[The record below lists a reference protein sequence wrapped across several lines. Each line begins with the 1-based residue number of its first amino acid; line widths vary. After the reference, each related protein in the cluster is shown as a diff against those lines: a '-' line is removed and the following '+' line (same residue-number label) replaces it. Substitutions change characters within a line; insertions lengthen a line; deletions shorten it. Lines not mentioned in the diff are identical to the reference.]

1 MPGSTPLFSPAQTLA
16 PQGAAA
22 MPRRL
27 RRGYWGLV
35 GLTLVFAAWLAWI
48 NWQRQD
54 DTLRSTLR
62 VETAF
67 LADATSAY
75 LDRYESVMSAL
86 GNDLLARPELL
97 AAPDQLQPL
106 LQRYRALLGPDQAL
120 SINLS
125 TADGQMFATTLPGQ
139 RRLPNFRNMPDI
151 WPGIQ
156 QAGRTGGLEVGKAV
170 YGPML
175 HRWVIPLRLIVKN
188 AAGQPQLLIAVP
200 VELNDFLE
208 RWRRSVAAAEYAM
221 PGMSIALMRADGYL
235 LARWPAPKTDDL
247 PRFYSAKRQ
256 GELARAARHAPDG
269 ATSGVFSGRVDSDDI
284 PRLGAWVRL
293 PHYDVLVNMTV
304 PRALIWRDFWRAYW
318 PALTILALWLA
329 VLTLAYRLVR
339 KQAERDSAQLR
350 DRSEIMYRLA
360 NQDSLTGLLNRR
372 GMGEYLQRAHDRARD
387 HGIGYALVLF
397 DLDHFKLINDGFGHA
412 AGDAVLQQVA
422 HLLQTRVR
430 KEDQVA
436 RWGGEEF
443 LVLLPDS
450 ALETAH
456 ATAEKLR
463 ELISHTRMSVGGA
476 ELRLTASFGVSAWE
490 PGGPLTSAEL
500 LGQCD
505 SALYNAKA
513 GGRNRVK
520 QFEGK
525 SAQDYLQGFTLKR
538 AIEDDRIRV
547 AYQPLVSLADGQIM
561 GFDALA
567 RLVAENGDVIA
578 AGQFIDVANRLR
590 LEHRIDSR
598 VSKQVMAR
606 CSQRMEQ
613 TGAPMKYMINCSA
626 DFLSRPEDVQQ
637 LLDRAQHFCSTCAVD
652 MTGKAKPMVIEITE
666 RQLIGDAEAVR
677 QLVQPLID
685 FGFQLAVDDFGSGYS
700 SYLYVLKLPV
710 SYLKIE
716 AELVREAA
724 HSARA
729 QAMVRSINSMAHE
742 LGILTIA
749 EGIEDE
755 ATAEV
760 MRRIGVDW
768 AQGYYWGRP
777 EIEA

>member
-1 MPGSTPLFSPAQTLA
+1 MR
-16 PQGAAA
+16 
-22 MPRRL
+22 RRL
-27 RRGYWGLV
+27 RRGYWGLI
-35 GLTLVFAAWLAWI
+35 GLTLFFGVWLAWF

-54 DTLRSTLR
+54 DMLRSTLR

-75 LDRYESVMSAL
+75 LERYESVMAAL
-86 GNDLLARPELL
+86 GNELLMHPQLLAT
-97 AAPDQLQPL
+97 PDQLQPL
-106 LQRYRALLGPDQAL
+106 LQRYRALLGADQAL

-125 TADGQMFATTLPGQ
+125 MPDGQMFATTLSGESQ
-139 RRLPNFRNMPDI
+139 LPNFRTMPEI

-156 QAGRTGGLEVGKAV
+156 QAGQLKGLEVGKAV

-175 HRWVIPLRLIVKN
+175 HRWVIPLRLMVKN

-200 VELNDFLE
+200 VELNEFLD
-208 RWRRSVAAAEYAM
+208 RWQRSVAAAENAM
-221 PGMSIALMRADGYL
+221 PGMSIALMRADSFL
-235 LARWPAPKTDDL
+235 LARWPAPKMADMSG
-247 PRFYSAKRQ
+247 FYSAKRQ
-256 GELARAARHAPDG
+256 GELAKAAQNTPD
-269 ATSGVFSGRVDSDDI
+269 ALSGIFDGRVDADDI
-284 PRLGAWVRL
+284 PRLGAWVRI
-293 PHYDVLVNMTV
+293 PHYRVLVNMTV
-304 PRALIWRDFWRAYW
+304 PRALLWRDFWRVYW

-329 VLTLAYRLVR
+329 ALTLAYRLASR
-339 KQAERDSAQLR
+339 QAERDSTQLR
-350 DRSEIMYRLA
+350 DRAEIMYRLA

-372 GMGEYLQRAHDRARD
+372 GMNEHLQRAHDLARD
-387 HGIGYALVLF
+387 HAVGYALVLF

-412 AGDAVLQQVA
+412 SGDAVLQQVA

-430 KEDQVA
+430 KEDHVA

-443 LVLLPDS
+443 LALLPASSLD
-450 ALETAH
+450 TAR
-456 ATAEKLR
+456 AAAEKLR
-463 ELISHTRMSVGGA
+463 DIISHTRMSVGGT

-490 PGGPLTSAEL
+490 PENPLTIAEL

-547 AYQPLVSLADGQIM
+547 AYQPLVSLADGQIT
-561 GFDALA
+561 GFEALA
-567 RLVAENGDVIA
+567 RLVAENGDVIPA
-578 AGQFIDVANRLR
+578 AQFIDVANRLR

-598 VSKQVMAR
+598 VSKQVMSR
-606 CSQRMEQ
+606 CSLRMEQ
-613 TGAPMKYMINCSA
+613 TGTPMKYMINCSA
-626 DFLSRPEDVQQ
+626 DFLSRPEDVQK
-637 LLDRAQHFCSTCAVD
+637 LLDRAQHFCNACAVD

-677 QLVQPLID
+677 KLVQPLID

-724 HSARA
+724 HSPRA

-755 ATAEV
+755 ATADA

-768 AQGYYWGRP
+768 GQGYYWGLP
-777 EIEA
+777 EIER

>member
-1 MPGSTPLFSPAQTLA
+1 MPGSIPQFSPVQTLA
-16 PQGAAA
+16 PQGGSA
-22 MPRRL
+22 MQRRL
-27 RRGYWGLV
+27 RRGFWGLV
-35 GLTLVFAAWLAWI
+35 GLTLLFGAWLAWI
-48 NWQRQD
+48 NWERQD
-54 DTLRSTLR
+54 DMLRSTLR

-86 GNDLLARPELL
+86 GNDLLMHPELL
-97 AAPDQLQPL
+97 TAPDQLRPL
-106 LQRYRALLGPDQAL
+106 LQRYRVLLGPDQAL

-125 TADGQMFATTLPGQ
+125 TPDGQMFATSLDGEQ
-139 RRLPNFRNMPDI
+139 ALPNFRAMPDI
-151 WPGIQ
+151 WPGFQ
-156 QAGRTGGLEVGKAV
+156 QAAQTKRLEVGHAV

-175 HRWVIPLRLIVKN
+175 RRWVIPLRLMVKN
-188 AAGQPQLLIAVP
+188 AAGQPQFLIAVP

-221 PGMSIALMRADGYL
+221 PGMSIALMRSDGYL
-235 LARWPAPKTDDL
+235 LARWPAPKVADL
-247 PRFYSAKRQ
+247 QRFYSTRRQ
-256 GELARAARHAPDG
+256 GALAQAAQRGPDG
-269 ATSGVFSGRVDSDDI
+269 AMSGVFSGRVDSDDI

-293 PHYDVLVNMTV
+293 PHEQVLVNMTV
-304 PRALIWRDFWRAYW
+304 PRALLWRDFWRAYW

-339 KQAERDSAQLR
+339 RQAERDSAQLR
-350 DRSEIMYRLA
+350 DRAEIMYRLA

-372 GMGEYLQRAHDRARD
+372 GMNEHLQRAHDRAQES
-387 HGIGYALVLF
+387 GIGYALVLF

-436 RWGGEEF
+436 CWGGEEF
-443 LVLLPDS
+443 LALLPDAS
-450 ALETAH
+450 METAR
-456 ATAEKLR
+456 AAAEKLR
-463 ELISHTRMSVGGA
+463 DVISHTRMSVGGT
-476 ELRLTASFGVSAWE
+476 ELRLSASFGVSAWE
-490 PGGPLTSAEL
+490 PQNPLTVAEL

-547 AYQPLVSLADGQIM
+547 AYQPLVSLSDGQIT
-561 GFDALA
+561 GFEALA
-567 RLVAENGDVIA
+567 RLVAENGDVIP

-590 LEHRIDSR
+590 LEHRIDAR

-606 CSQRMEQ
+606 CSQRLAE
-613 TGAPMKYMINCSA
+613 TGTPMKYMINCSA
-626 DFLSRPEDVQQ
+626 DFLSRPEDVQM
-637 LLDRAQHFCSTCAVD
+637 LLDRAQHFCSTCAAD
-652 MTGKAKPMVIEITE
+652 MTGKTKPMVIEITE

-677 QLVQPLID
+677 KLVQPLVD

-710 SYLKIE
+710 NYIKIE

-724 HSARA
+724 RSARA
-729 QAMVRSINSMAHE
+729 QAMVRSINDMAHE

-755 ATAEV
+755 ATADA

-768 AQGYYWGRP
+768 GQGYYWGRP
-777 EIEA
+777 EIDA

>member
-1 MPGSTPLFSPAQTLA
+1 MPGSTPQFSPAPVPTS
-16 PQGAAA
+16 QGQS
-22 MPRRL
+22 PIRRRL
-27 RRGYWGLV
+27 RRGYWGLIA
-35 GLTLVFAAWLAWI
+35 LTVFFGVWLAWI

-54 DTLRSTLR
+54 ETLCTTLR

-67 LADATSAY
+67 LGDATTAY
-75 LDRYESVMSAL
+75 LQRYESVMSAL
-86 GNDLLARPELL
+86 ANDLLIRPELL
-97 AAPDQLQPL
+97 STPGQLTPL
-106 LQRYRALLGPDQAL
+106 LQRYRGLLGPDQAL
-120 SINLS
+120 AINLS
-125 TADGQMFATTLPGQ
+125 RPDGQMFATTVAGEAN
-139 RRLPNFRNMPDI
+139 LPNFRAMPDI
-151 WPGIQ
+151 WPGIE
-156 QAGRTGGLEVGKAV
+156 QAAQLKGLEVGKAV

-175 HRWVIPLRLIVKN
+175 HRWVIPLRLMVKN
-188 AAGQPQLLIAVP
+188 AQGQPVLLIAVP
-200 VELNDFLE
+200 VELNDFLD

-235 LARWPAPKTDDL
+235 LARWPAPAADNL
-247 PRFYSAKRQ
+247 QRFYSAKRQ
-256 GELARAARHAPDG
+256 GELARAAQ
-269 ATSGVFSGRVDSDDI
+269 ATPQALSGMFNGRVDSDDV

-304 PRALIWRDFWRAYW
+304 PRALLWRDFWRAYW

-329 VLTLAYRLVR
+329 LLTLTYRLVLR
-339 KQAERDSAQLR
+339 QTEREGTQLR
-350 DRSEIMYRLA
+350 DRAEIMYRLA

-372 GMGEYLQRAHDRARD
+372 GMGEYLQRAHDNAQQ

-450 ALETAH
+450 SLETAH

-463 ELISHTRMSVGGA
+463 DLISHTRMSVGGS

-520 QFEGK
+520 QFEGQ
-525 SAQDYLQGFTLKR
+525 SAQDYLRGFTLKQ

-547 AYQPLVSLADGQIM
+547 AYQSLVSLADDRVM
-561 GFDALA
+561 GYEALA
-567 RLVAENGDVIA
+567 RLVREDGEVVP

-590 LEHRIDSR
+590 LEHRIDAR
-598 VSKQVMAR
+598 VSKQVMSR
-606 CSQRMEQ
+606 CSLRMEQ
-613 TGAPMKYMINCSA
+613 TGEPLKYMINCSA
-626 DFLSRPEDVQQ
+626 DFLSRPEDVQK
-637 LLDRAQHFCSTCAVD
+637 LLDRAHHFCSTCAVD
-652 MTGKAKPMVIEITE
+652 MSNKPKPMVIEITE

-677 QLVQPLID
+677 KLVQPLID

-724 HSARA
+724 HSSRA

-749 EGIEDE
+749 EGIEDQ

-768 AQGYYWGRP
+768 GQGFYWGLP

>member
-1 MPGSTPLFSPAQTLA
+1 MH
-16 PQGAAA
+16 
-22 MPRRL
+22 RRL

-35 GLTLVFAAWLAWI
+35 VLTMGFGLWLAWI

-54 DTLRSTLR
+54 ETLRSSLR

-67 LADATSAY
+67 LADATTAY
-75 LDRYESVMSAL
+75 LQRYESIMSAL
-86 GNDLLARPELL
+86 AGDLLFRPELL
-97 AAPDQLQPL
+97 GRPEQLTPL
-106 LQRYRALLGPDQAL
+106 LQRYRALLGHDQAL
-120 SINLS
+120 AINLS
-125 TADGQMFATTLPGQ
+125 RPDGQVFATTMTGVQ
-139 RRLPNFRNMPDI
+139 NLPNFRAMPDI
-151 WPGIQ
+151 WPGIE
-156 QAGRTGGLEVGKAV
+156 QAAHMQGLEVGKAV

-175 HRWVIPLRLIVKN
+175 HRWVIPLRLMAKD
-188 AAGQPQLLIAVP
+188 AQGQPVLLIAVP
-200 VELNDFLE
+200 VELNDFLD

-235 LARWPAPKTDDL
+235 LARWPAPEADDL
-247 PRFYSAKRQ
+247 QRFYGSKRQ
-256 GELARAARHAPDG
+256 GELARAAQARPQAL
-269 ATSGVFSGRVDSDDI
+269 SGQFDGRVDADDL

-293 PHYDVLVNMTV
+293 PRYDVLVNMTV
-304 PRALIWRDFWRAYW
+304 PRALLWRDFWRAYW

-329 VLTLAYRLVR
+329 LLTLTYRLVLR
-339 KQAERDSAQLR
+339 LTERESAQLR
-350 DRSEIMYRLA
+350 DRADIMYRLA

-372 GMGEYLQRAHDRARD
+372 GMGEYLQRAHDNAQQ

-412 AGDAVLQQVA
+412 AGDAVLQQIA

-450 ALETAH
+450 SIETAH
-456 ATAEKLR
+456 AAAEKLR
-463 ELISHTRMSVGGA
+463 DLISHTRMSVGGS

-490 PGGPLTSAEL
+490 SGSPLGSAEL

-505 SALYNAKA
+505 AALYNAKA

-520 QFEGK
+520 QFEGQ
-525 SAQDYLQGFTLKR
+525 SAQDYLRGFTLKQ

-547 AYQPLVSLADGQIM
+547 AYQSLVSLADDRVM
-561 GFDALA
+561 GYEALA
-567 RLVAENGDVIA
+567 RLVREDGEVVP

-590 LEHRIDSR
+590 LEHRIDAR
-598 VSKQVMAR
+598 VSRQVMSR
-606 CSQRMEQ
+606 CSLRMEPN
-613 TGAPMKYMINCSA
+613 GEPMKYMINCSA
-626 DFLSRPEDVQQ
+626 DFLSRPEDVQT
-637 LLDRAQHFCSTCAVD
+637 LLERARHYCNNCGVD
-652 MTGKAKPMVIEITE
+652 LTGKPKPMVIEITE

-677 QLVQPLID
+677 LLVQPLID

-729 QAMVRSINSMAHE
+729 QAMVRSINNMAHE
-742 LGILTIA
+742 LGMLTIA

-755 ATAEV
+755 ATAEA
-760 MRRIGVDW
+760 MRRLGVDW
-768 AQGYYWGRP
+768 GQGYYWGRP
-777 EIEA
+777 QIEA

>member
-1 MPGSTPLFSPAQTLA
+1 M
-16 PQGAAA
+16 
-22 MPRRL
+22 
-27 RRGYWGLV
+27 
-35 GLTLVFAAWLAWI
+35 
-48 NWQRQD
+48 
-54 DTLRSTLR
+54 
-62 VETAF
+62 E
-67 LADATSAY
+67 
-75 LDRYESVMSAL
+75 
-86 GNDLLARPELL
+86 
-97 AAPDQLQPL
+97 
-106 LQRYRALLGPDQAL
+106 
-120 SINLS
+120 
-125 TADGQMFATTLPGQ
+125 
-139 RRLPNFRNMPDI
+139 
-151 WPGIQ
+151 
-156 QAGRTGGLEVGKAV
+156 
-170 YGPML
+170 
-175 HRWVIPLRLIVKN
+175 
-188 AAGQPQLLIAVP
+188 
-200 VELNDFLE
+200 
-208 RWRRSVAAAEYAM
+208 
-221 PGMSIALMRADGYL
+221 
-235 LARWPAPKTDDL
+235 
-247 PRFYSAKRQ
+247 
-256 GELARAARHAPDG
+256 
-269 ATSGVFSGRVDSDDI
+269 
-284 PRLGAWVRL
+284 
-293 PHYDVLVNMTV
+293 HYT
-304 PRALIWRDFWRAYW
+304 
-318 PALTILALWLA
+318 
-329 VLTLAYRLVR
+329 
-339 KQAERDSAQLR
+339 
-350 DRSEIMYRLA
+350 
-360 NQDSLTGLLNRR
+360 
-372 GMGEYLQRAHDRARD
+372 RD

-450 ALETAH
+450 SLETAH

-490 PGGPLTSAEL
+490 HDSQLTVAEL

-561 GFDALA
+561 GFEALA

-613 TGAPMKYMINCSA
+613 TGTPMKYMINCSA

>member
-1 MPGSTPLFSPAQTLA
+1 MPGSSPLFTPAQLRV
-16 PQGAAA
+16 PQGLSP
-22 MPRRL
+22 MRRRL

-35 GLTLVFAAWLAWI
+35 ALTLFFGAWLAWI
-48 NWQRQD
+48 NWQRQGEM
-54 DTLRSTLR
+54 LRSTLR

-67 LADATSAY
+67 LADATSSY
-75 LDRYESVMSAL
+75 FERYESVMSAL
-86 GNDLLARPELL
+86 GNDLLLRPELL
-97 AAPDQLQPL
+97 DAPDQLVPL
-106 LQRYRALLGPDQAL
+106 LQRYRALLGADQAL
-120 SINLS
+120 AINLS
-125 TADGQMFATTLPGQ
+125 RPDGQMFASTVASAEK
-139 RRLPNFRNMPDI
+139 LPNFRTVPEI
-151 WPGIQ
+151 WRGIH
-156 QAGRTGGLEVGKAV
+156 QATHMKGLEVGKAV

-175 HRWVIPLRLIVKN
+175 HRWVIPLRLMIKDE
-188 AAGQPQLLIAVP
+188 AGQPLFLIAVP
-200 VELNDFLE
+200 VELNDFLD
-208 RWRRSVAAAEYAM
+208 RWRRSVAAAQYAT
-221 PGMSIALMRADGYL
+221 PGMSMALMRADGYL
-235 LARWPAPKTDDL
+235 LARWPTPQTPDL
-247 PRFYSAKRQ
+247 QRFYSTRRQ
-256 GELARAARHAPDG
+256 GALANAILASPQAQ
-269 ATSGVFSGRVDSDDI
+269 SGLFNGRVDSDSI

-293 PHYDVLVNMTV
+293 PQYGVQVTMTV
-304 PRALIWRDFWRAYW
+304 PRALLWRDFWRAYW
-318 PALTILALWLA
+318 PALTILALWLGL
-329 VLTLAYRLVR
+329 LTLTYRLVVR
-339 KQAERDSAQLR
+339 QAERESTQLR
-350 DRSEIMYRLA
+350 DRAEIMYRLA

-372 GMGEYLQRAHDRARD
+372 GMGEYLQRAHDYAQQE
-387 HGIGYALVLF
+387 GIGYALVLF

-430 KEDQVA
+430 KEDHVA

-450 ALETAH
+450 TLETAH
-456 ATAEKLR
+456 AAAEKLR
-463 ELISHTRMSVGGA
+463 DIIAHTRMSVGGS
-476 ELRLTASFGVSAWE
+476 ELRLSASFGVSAWE
-490 PGGPLTSAEL
+490 PGARLTIAEL

-513 GGRNRVK
+513 AGRNRVK

-525 SAQDYLQGFTLKR
+525 SAHDYLRGFTLKR

-547 AYQPLVSLADGQIM
+547 AYQPLVSLADGQVV
-561 GFDALA
+561 GYEALA
-567 RLVAENGDVIA
+567 RLVGEDGEVVP
-578 AGQFIDVANRLR
+578 AGQFIDVASRLR

-598 VSKQVMAR
+598 VSKQVMSR
-606 CSQRMEQ
+606 CSTRIEA

-637 LLDRAQHFCSTCAVD
+637 LLDRAQHYCESCAID
-652 MTGKAKPMVIEITE
+652 MTGRDKPMVIEITE

-677 QLVQPLID
+677 RLVQPLID

-716 AELVREAA
+716 AELVCEAA
-724 HSARA
+724 HSPRA
-729 QAMVRSINSMAHE
+729 QAMVRSINAMAHE

-755 ATAEV
+755 ATAEA

-768 AQGYYWGRP
+768 GQGYYWGRP
-777 EIEA
+777 EVEA

>member
-1 MPGSTPLFSPAQTLA
+1 MH
-16 PQGAAA
+16 
-22 MPRRL
+22 RRL

-35 GLTLVFAAWLAWI
+35 VLTMGFGLWLAWI

-54 DTLRSTLR
+54 ETLRSSLR

-67 LADATSAY
+67 LADATTAY
-75 LDRYESVMSAL
+75 LQRYESIMSAL
-86 GNDLLARPELL
+86 AGDLLFRPELL
-97 AAPDQLQPL
+97 GRPEQLTPL
-106 LQRYRALLGPDQAL
+106 LQRYRALLGHDQAL
-120 SINLS
+120 AINLS
-125 TADGQMFATTLPGQ
+125 RPDGQVFATTMTGVQ
-139 RRLPNFRNMPDI
+139 NLPNFRAMPDI
-151 WPGIQ
+151 WPGIE
-156 QAGRTGGLEVGKAV
+156 QAAHMQGLEVGKAV

-175 HRWVIPLRLIVKN
+175 HRWVIPLRLMAKD
-188 AAGQPQLLIAVP
+188 AQGQPVLLIAVP
-200 VELNDFLE
+200 VELNDFLD

-235 LARWPAPKTDDL
+235 LARWPAPEADDL
-247 PRFYSAKRQ
+247 QRFYGSKRQ
-256 GELARAARHAPDG
+256 GELARAAQARPQAL
-269 ATSGVFSGRVDSDDI
+269 SGQFDGRVDADDL

-293 PHYDVLVNMTV
+293 PRYDVLVNMTV
-304 PRALIWRDFWRAYW
+304 PRALLWRDFWRAYW

-329 VLTLAYRLVR
+329 LLTLTYRLVLR
-339 KQAERDSAQLR
+339 LTERESAQLR
-350 DRSEIMYRLA
+350 DRADIMYRLA

-372 GMGEYLQRAHDRARD
+372 GMGEYLQRAHDNAQQ

-412 AGDAVLQQVA
+412 AGDAVLQQIA

-450 ALETAH
+450 SIETAH
-456 ATAEKLR
+456 AAAEKLR
-463 ELISHTRMSVGGA
+463 DLISHTRMSVGGS

-490 PGGPLTSAEL
+490 SGSPLGSAEL

-505 SALYNAKA
+505 AALYNAKA

-520 QFEGK
+520 QFEGQ
-525 SAQDYLQGFTLKR
+525 SAQDYLRGFTLKQ

-547 AYQPLVSLADGQIM
+547 AYQSLVSLADDRVM
-561 GFDALA
+561 GYEALA
-567 RLVAENGDVIA
+567 RLVREDGEVVP

-590 LEHRIDSR
+590 LEHRIDGR
-598 VSKQVMAR
+598 VSRQVMSR
-606 CSQRMEQ
+606 CSLRMEPN
-613 TGAPMKYMINCSA
+613 GEPMKYMINCSA
-626 DFLSRPEDVQQ
+626 DFLSRPEDVQT
-637 LLDRAQHFCSTCAVD
+637 LLERARHYCNNCGVD
-652 MTGKAKPMVIEITE
+652 LTGKPKPMVIEITE

-677 QLVQPLID
+677 LLVQPLID

-729 QAMVRSINSMAHE
+729 QAMVRSINNMAHE
-742 LGILTIA
+742 LGMLTIA

-755 ATAEV
+755 ATAEA
-760 MRRIGVDW
+760 MRRLGVDW
-768 AQGYYWGRP
+768 GQGYYWGRP
-777 EIEA
+777 QIEA

>member
-1 MPGSTPLFSPAQTLA
+1 MH
-16 PQGAAA
+16 
-22 MPRRL
+22 RRL

-35 GLTLVFAAWLAWI
+35 VLTMGFGLWLAWI

-54 DTLRSTLR
+54 ETLRSSLR

-67 LADATSAY
+67 LADATTAY
-75 LDRYESVMSAL
+75 LQRYESIMSAL
-86 GNDLLARPELL
+86 AGDLLFRPELL
-97 AAPDQLQPL
+97 GRPEQLTPL
-106 LQRYRALLGPDQAL
+106 LQRYRALLGHDQAL
-120 SINLS
+120 AINLS
-125 TADGQMFATTLPGQ
+125 RPDGQVFATTMTGVQ
-139 RRLPNFRNMPDI
+139 NLPNFRAMPDI
-151 WPGIQ
+151 WPGIE
-156 QAGRTGGLEVGKAV
+156 QAAHMQGLEVGKAV

-175 HRWVIPLRLIVKN
+175 HRWVIPLRLMAKD
-188 AAGQPQLLIAVP
+188 AQGQPVLLIAVP
-200 VELNDFLE
+200 VELNDFLD

-235 LARWPAPKTDDL
+235 LARWPAPEADDL
-247 PRFYSAKRQ
+247 QRFYGSKRQ
-256 GELARAARHAPDG
+256 GELARAAQARPQAL
-269 ATSGVFSGRVDSDDI
+269 SGQFDGRVDADDL

-293 PHYDVLVNMTV
+293 PRYDVLVNMTV
-304 PRALIWRDFWRAYW
+304 PRALLWRDFWRAYW

-329 VLTLAYRLVR
+329 LLTLTYRLVLR
-339 KQAERDSAQLR
+339 LTERESAQLR
-350 DRSEIMYRLA
+350 DRADIMYRLA

-372 GMGEYLQRAHDRARD
+372 GMGEYLQRAHDNAQQ

-412 AGDAVLQQVA
+412 AGDAVLQQIA

-450 ALETAH
+450 SIETAH
-456 ATAEKLR
+456 AAAEKLR
-463 ELISHTRMSVGGA
+463 DLISHTRMSVGGS

-490 PGGPLTSAEL
+490 SGSPLGSAEL

-505 SALYNAKA
+505 AALYNAKA

-520 QFEGK
+520 QFEGQ
-525 SAQDYLQGFTLKR
+525 SAQDYLRGFTLKQ

-547 AYQPLVSLADGQIM
+547 AYQSLVSLADDRVM
-561 GFDALA
+561 GYEALA
-567 RLVAENGDVIA
+567 RLVREDGEVVP

-590 LEHRIDSR
+590 LEHRIDAR
-598 VSKQVMAR
+598 VSRQVMSR
-606 CSQRMEQ
+606 CSLRMEPN
-613 TGAPMKYMINCSA
+613 GEPMKYMINCSA
-626 DFLSRPEDVQQ
+626 DFLSRPEDVQT
-637 LLDRAQHFCSTCAVD
+637 LLERARHYCNNCGVD
-652 MTGKAKPMVIEITE
+652 LTGKPKPMVIEITE

-677 QLVQPLID
+677 LLVQPLID

-729 QAMVRSINSMAHE
+729 QAMVRSINNMAHE
-742 LGILTIA
+742 LGMLTIA

-755 ATAEV
+755 ATAEA
-760 MRRIGVDW
+760 MRRLGVDW
-768 AQGYYWGRP
+768 GQGYYWGRP

>member
-1 MPGSTPLFSPAQTLA
+1 M
-16 PQGAAA
+16 
-22 MPRRL
+22 
-27 RRGYWGLV
+27 
-35 GLTLVFAAWLAWI
+35 
-48 NWQRQD
+48 
-54 DTLRSTLR
+54 
-62 VETAF
+62 
-67 LADATSAY
+67 
-75 LDRYESVMSAL
+75 
-86 GNDLLARPELL
+86 
-97 AAPDQLQPL
+97 
-106 LQRYRALLGPDQAL
+106 
-120 SINLS
+120 
-125 TADGQMFATTLPGQ
+125 
-139 RRLPNFRNMPDI
+139 
-151 WPGIQ
+151 
-156 QAGRTGGLEVGKAV
+156 
-170 YGPML
+170 
-175 HRWVIPLRLIVKN
+175 
-188 AAGQPQLLIAVP
+188 
-200 VELNDFLE
+200 
-208 RWRRSVAAAEYAM
+208 
-221 PGMSIALMRADGYL
+221 
-235 LARWPAPKTDDL
+235 
-247 PRFYSAKRQ
+247 
-256 GELARAARHAPDG
+256 
-269 ATSGVFSGRVDSDDI
+269 
-284 PRLGAWVRL
+284 
-293 PHYDVLVNMTV
+293 
-304 PRALIWRDFWRAYW
+304 
-318 PALTILALWLA
+318 
-329 VLTLAYRLVR
+329 
-339 KQAERDSAQLR
+339 
-350 DRSEIMYRLA
+350 
-360 NQDSLTGLLNRR
+360 
-372 GMGEYLQRAHDRARD
+372 
-387 HGIGYALVLF
+387 VLF

-450 ALETAH
+450 SLETAH

-490 PGGPLTSAEL
+490 HDSQLTVAEL

-561 GFDALA
+561 GFEALA

-613 TGAPMKYMINCSA
+613 TGTPMKYMINCSA

>member
-1 MPGSTPLFSPAQTLA
+1 MR
-16 PQGAAA
+16 
-22 MPRRL
+22 RRL

-35 GLTLVFAAWLAWI
+35 ALTLFFGAWLAWI
-48 NWQRQD
+48 NWQRQGEM
-54 DTLRSTLR
+54 LRSTLR

-67 LADATSAY
+67 LADATSSY
-75 LDRYESVMSAL
+75 FERYESVMSAL
-86 GNDLLARPELL
+86 GNDLLLRPELL
-97 AAPDQLQPL
+97 DAPDQLVPL
-106 LQRYRALLGPDQAL
+106 LQRYRALLGADQAL
-120 SINLS
+120 AINLS
-125 TADGQMFATTLPGQ
+125 RPDGQMFASTVASAEK
-139 RRLPNFRNMPDI
+139 LPNFRTVPEI
-151 WPGIQ
+151 WRGIH
-156 QAGRTGGLEVGKAV
+156 QATHMKGLEVGKAV

-175 HRWVIPLRLIVKN
+175 HRWVIPLRLMIKDE
-188 AAGQPQLLIAVP
+188 AGQPLFLIAVP
-200 VELNDFLE
+200 VELNDFLD
-208 RWRRSVAAAEYAM
+208 RWRRSVAAAQYAT
-221 PGMSIALMRADGYL
+221 PGMSMALMRADGYL
-235 LARWPAPKTDDL
+235 LARWPTPQTPDL
-247 PRFYSAKRQ
+247 QRFYSTRRQ
-256 GELARAARHAPDG
+256 GALANAILASPQAQ
-269 ATSGVFSGRVDSDDI
+269 SGLFNGRVDSDSI

-293 PHYDVLVNMTV
+293 PQYGVQVTMTV
-304 PRALIWRDFWRAYW
+304 PRALLWRDFWRAYW
-318 PALTILALWLA
+318 PALTILALWLGL
-329 VLTLAYRLVR
+329 LTLTYRLVVR
-339 KQAERDSAQLR
+339 QAERESTQLR
-350 DRSEIMYRLA
+350 DRAEIMYRLA

-372 GMGEYLQRAHDRARD
+372 GMGEYLQRAHDYAQQE
-387 HGIGYALVLF
+387 GIGYALVLF

-430 KEDQVA
+430 KEDHVA

-450 ALETAH
+450 TLETAH
-456 ATAEKLR
+456 AAAEKLR
-463 ELISHTRMSVGGA
+463 DIIAHTRMSVGGS
-476 ELRLTASFGVSAWE
+476 ELRLSASFGVSAWE
-490 PGGPLTSAEL
+490 PGARLTIAEL

-513 GGRNRVK
+513 AGRNRVK

-525 SAQDYLQGFTLKR
+525 SAHDYLRGFTLKR

-547 AYQPLVSLADGQIM
+547 AYQPLVSLADGQVV
-561 GFDALA
+561 GYEALA
-567 RLVAENGDVIA
+567 RLVGEDGEVVP
-578 AGQFIDVANRLR
+578 AGQFIDVASRLR

-598 VSKQVMAR
+598 VSKQVMSR
-606 CSQRMEQ
+606 CSTRIEA

-637 LLDRAQHFCSTCAVD
+637 LLDRAQHYCESCAID
-652 MTGKAKPMVIEITE
+652 MTGRDKPMVIEITE

-677 QLVQPLID
+677 RLVQPLID

-716 AELVREAA
+716 AELVCEAA
-724 HSARA
+724 HSPRA
-729 QAMVRSINSMAHE
+729 QAMVRSINAMAHE

-755 ATAEV
+755 ATAEA

-768 AQGYYWGRP
+768 GQGYYWGRP
-777 EIEA
+777 EVEA

>member
-1 MPGSTPLFSPAQTLA
+1 MR
-16 PQGAAA
+16 
-22 MPRRL
+22 RRL

-35 GLTLVFAAWLAWI
+35 ALTLFFGAWLAWI
-48 NWQRQD
+48 NWQRQGEM
-54 DTLRSTLR
+54 LRSTLR

-67 LADATSAY
+67 LADATSSY
-75 LDRYESVMSAL
+75 IERYESVMSAL
-86 GNDLLARPELL
+86 GNDLLIRPELL
-97 AAPDQLQPL
+97 NAPDQLLPL
-106 LQRYRALLGPDQAL
+106 LQRYRALLGADQAL
-120 SINLS
+120 AINLS
-125 TADGQMFATTLPGQ
+125 RPDGQMFATTVASDEK
-139 RRLPNFRNMPDI
+139 LPNFRTMPEI
-151 WPGIQ
+151 WRGIHHATQ
-156 QAGRTGGLEVGKAV
+156 MKGLEVGKAV

-175 HRWVIPLRLIVKN
+175 HRWVIPLRLMVKDE
-188 AAGQPQLLIAVP
+188 AGQPLFLIAVP
-200 VELNDFLE
+200 VELNDFLD
-208 RWRRSVAAAEYAM
+208 RWRRSVAAAQYTT
-221 PGMSIALMRADGYL
+221 PGMSMALMRADGYL
-235 LARWPAPKTDDL
+235 LARWPTPKAPDL
-247 PRFYSAKRQ
+247 QRFYSTRRQ
-256 GELARAARHAPDG
+256 GALAAATQASPHAL
-269 ATSGVFSGRVDSDDI
+269 SGLFNGRVDSDSI

-293 PHYDVLVNMTV
+293 PQYGVQVTMTV
-304 PRALIWRDFWRAYW
+304 PRALLWRDFWRAYW
-318 PALTILALWLA
+318 PALTILALWLGL
-329 VLTLAYRLVR
+329 LTLTYRLVVR
-339 KQAERDSAQLR
+339 QTERESTQLR
-350 DRSEIMYRLA
+350 DRAEIMYRLA

-372 GMGEYLQRAHDRARD
+372 GMGEHLQRAHDHAQQE
-387 HGIGYALVLF
+387 GIGYALVLF

-430 KEDQVA
+430 KEDHVA

-443 LVLLPDS
+443 LALLPDS
-450 ALETAH
+450 TLETAR
-456 ATAEKLR
+456 AAAEKLR
-463 ELISHTRMSVGGA
+463 DIIAHTRMSVGGS
-476 ELRLTASFGVSAWE
+476 ELRLSASFGVSAWE
-490 PGGPLTSAEL
+490 PGARLTIAEL

-525 SAQDYLQGFTLKR
+525 SAQDYLRGFTLKR

-547 AYQPLVSLADGQIM
+547 AYQPLVSLADGQVV
-561 GFDALA
+561 GYEALA
-567 RLVAENGDVIA
+567 RLVSEDGEVVP
-578 AGQFIDVANRLR
+578 AGQFIDVASRLR

-598 VSKQVMAR
+598 VSKQVMSR
-606 CSQRMEQ
+606 CSTRIEA
-613 TGAPMKYMINCSA
+613 TGVPMKYMINCSA

-637 LLDRAQHFCSTCAVD
+637 LLDRAQHYCESCAID
-652 MTGKAKPMVIEITE
+652 MTGRDKPMVIEITE

-677 QLVQPLID
+677 RLVQPLID

-716 AELVREAA
+716 AELVCEAA
-724 HSARA
+724 HSPRA

-755 ATAEV
+755 ATAEA

-768 AQGYYWGRP
+768 GQGYYWGRP
-777 EIEA
+777 EVEA

>member
-1 MPGSTPLFSPAQTLA
+1 MH
-16 PQGAAA
+16 
-22 MPRRL
+22 RRL

-35 GLTLVFAAWLAWI
+35 VLTMGFGLWLAWI

-54 DTLRSTLR
+54 ETLRSSLR

-67 LADATSAY
+67 LADATTAY
-75 LDRYESVMSAL
+75 LQRYESIMSAL
-86 GNDLLARPELL
+86 AGDLLFRPELL
-97 AAPDQLQPL
+97 GRPEQLTPL
-106 LQRYRALLGPDQAL
+106 LQRYRALLGHDQAL
-120 SINLS
+120 AINLS
-125 TADGQMFATTLPGQ
+125 RPDGQVFATTVTGVQ
-139 RRLPNFRNMPDI
+139 NLPNFRAMPDI
-151 WPGIQ
+151 WPGIE
-156 QAGRTGGLEVGKAV
+156 QAAHMQGLEVGKAV

-175 HRWVIPLRLIVKN
+175 HRWVIPLRLMAKD
-188 AAGQPQLLIAVP
+188 AQGQPVLLIAVP
-200 VELNDFLE
+200 VELNDFLD

-235 LARWPAPKTDDL
+235 LARWPAPEADDL
-247 PRFYSAKRQ
+247 QRFYGARRQ
-256 GELARAARHAPDG
+256 GELARAAQARPQAL
-269 ATSGVFSGRVDSDDI
+269 SGQFDGRVDADDL

-293 PHYDVLVNMTV
+293 PRYDVLVNMTV
-304 PRALIWRDFWRAYW
+304 PRALLWRDFWRAYW

-329 VLTLAYRLVR
+329 LLTLTYRLVLR
-339 KQAERDSAQLR
+339 LTERESAQLR
-350 DRSEIMYRLA
+350 DRADIMYRLA

-372 GMGEYLQRAHDRARD
+372 GMGEYLQRAHDNAQQ

-412 AGDAVLQQVA
+412 AGDAVLQQIA

-450 ALETAH
+450 SIETAH
-456 ATAEKLR
+456 AAAEKLR
-463 ELISHTRMSVGGA
+463 DLISHTRMSVGGS

-490 PGGPLTSAEL
+490 SGSPLGSAEL

-505 SALYNAKA
+505 AALYNAKA

-520 QFEGK
+520 QFEGQ
-525 SAQDYLQGFTLKR
+525 SAQDYLRGFTLKQ

-547 AYQPLVSLADGQIM
+547 AYQSLVSLADDRVM
-561 GFDALA
+561 GYEALA
-567 RLVAENGDVIA
+567 RLVREDGEVVP

-590 LEHRIDSR
+590 LEHRIDGR
-598 VSKQVMAR
+598 VSRQVMSR
-606 CSQRMEQ
+606 CSLRMEPN
-613 TGAPMKYMINCSA
+613 GEPMKYMINCSA
-626 DFLSRPEDVQQ
+626 DFLSRPEDVQT
-637 LLDRAQHFCSTCAVD
+637 LLERARHYCNNCGVD
-652 MTGKAKPMVIEITE
+652 LTGKPKPMVIEITE

-677 QLVQPLID
+677 LLVQPLID

-729 QAMVRSINSMAHE
+729 QAMVRSINNMAHE
-742 LGILTIA
+742 LGMLTIA

-755 ATAEV
+755 ATAEA
-760 MRRIGVDW
+760 MRRLGVDW
-768 AQGYYWGRP
+768 GQGYYWGRP
-777 EIEA
+777 QIEA

>member
-1 MPGSTPLFSPAQTLA
+1 MQ
-16 PQGAAA
+16 
-22 MPRRL
+22 RRL

-35 GLTLVFAAWLAWI
+35 GLTLFFGVWLAWI

-62 VETAF
+62 VEAAF

-86 GNDLLARPELL
+86 GNDLLMRPELL
-97 AAPDQLQPL
+97 TAPDQLQPL
-106 LQRYRALLGPDQAL
+106 LLRYRALLGPDQAL
-120 SINLS
+120 AINLS
-125 TADGQMFATTLPGQ
+125 MPDGQMFATTRPGERQ
-139 RRLPNFRNMPDI
+139 LPNFRTLPDI
-151 WPGIQ
+151 WDGFH
-156 QAGRTGGLEVGKAV
+156 QAGQVKGLEVGNAV

-175 HRWVIPLRLIVKN
+175 HRWVIPLRLMVKN
-188 AAGQPQLLIAVP
+188 SAGQPQFLIAVP
-200 VELNDFLE
+200 VELNDFLD

-221 PGMSIALMRADGYL
+221 PGMSIALMRADDYL
-235 LARWPAPKTDDL
+235 LARWPAPKVDDL
-247 PRFYSAKRQ
+247 QRFYSTRRQ
-256 GELARAARHAPDG
+256 GELSKAVDSAPAAM
-269 ATSGVFSGRVDSDDI
+269 SGSFNGRVDSDDI

-293 PHYDVLVNMTV
+293 PHYQVLVNLTV
-304 PRALIWRDFWRAYW
+304 PRALLWRDFWRAYW

-339 KQAERDSAQLR
+339 RQAERDSTQLR
-350 DRSEIMYRLA
+350 ERAEIMYRLA

-372 GMGEYLQRAHDRARD
+372 GMNEHLQRVHDLAQES
-387 HGIGYALVLF
+387 GVGYALVLF

-443 LVLLPDS
+443 LALLPDS
-450 ALETAH
+450 SLETAR
-456 ATAEKLR
+456 AAAEKLR
-463 ELISHTRMSVGGA
+463 DIISHTRMSVGGT

-490 PGGPLTSAEL
+490 PQSHLSIAEL

-513 GGRNRVK
+513 GGRNRVN

-547 AYQPLVSLADGQIM
+547 AYQPLVSLRDGQVV
-561 GFDALA
+561 GFEALA
-567 RLVAENGDVIA
+567 RLVAENGDVIP

-598 VSKQVMAR
+598 VSKQVMSR
-606 CSQRMEQ
+606 CSLRMEQ
-613 TGAPMKYMINCSA
+613 TGTPMKYMINCSA
-626 DFLSRPEDVQQ
+626 DFLSRPEDVQK

-677 QLVQPLID
+677 KLVQPLID

-742 LGILTIA
+742 LGILTVA

-755 ATAEV
+755 ATADA

-768 AQGYYWGRP
+768 GQGYYWGRP
-777 EIEA
+777 QIDP